1 MILDKLQVA
10 DLKDIIEIGIFRFWR
25 LEETDE
31 KSISKSSRGALEEL
45 ALPNHSLEVL
55 SSNQIRLAK
64 SNAS

>member
-31 KSISKSSRGALEEL
+31 KSIEKLSRSSRGADS
-45 ALPNHSLEVL
+45 PQPL
-55 SSNQIRLAK
+55 SRGS
-64 SNAS
+64 